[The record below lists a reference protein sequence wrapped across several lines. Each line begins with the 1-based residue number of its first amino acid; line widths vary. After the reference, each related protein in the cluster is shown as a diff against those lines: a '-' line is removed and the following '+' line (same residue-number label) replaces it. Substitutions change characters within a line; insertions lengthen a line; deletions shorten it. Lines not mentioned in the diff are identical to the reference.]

1 MDREIID
8 LLLVGA
14 KRLEEDK
21 WVGVENTNGAVGGGG
36 DEVARERREVGLR
49 VEGEGSERSGVVME
63 RTQVGG

>member
-1 MDREIID
+1 MYREIID

-21 WVGVENTNGAVGGGG
+21 WVGVENANGAVGGGG
-36 DEVARERREVGLR
+36 DEVARERREVGRR

-63 RTQVGG
+63 RAQAGG